1 MDYRRL
7 VIGLLF
13 FGLLGCSTEQQACF
27 DSNSRDILRSGK
39 YESPE
44 YRGLIIRTIENS
56 DALVSFS
63 FAFRN
68 DKRELV
74 VRAESEMYCGYLIL
88 IVENEDENSKKLQN
102 NSGYAGS
109 VLQGLEFSNNNGI
122 VKYISLEAILD

>member
-7 VIGLLF
+7 IIGLCF
-13 FGLLGCSTEQQACF
+13 LGWMACSNERQACF
-27 DSNSRDILRSGK
+27 ETNARDVLRSGK

-56 DALVSFS
+56 SETPTYS

-68 DKRELV
+68 DKNELV
-74 VRAESEMYCGYLIL
+74 IRAESEMYCGYLIL

-122 VKYISLEAILD
+122 LKYISLEAILD